1 MDYKQLEGSKL
12 ASLPIFKHFGEG
24 EIKLNPQEWRKGEF
38 GLFSIIAVLATLV
51 GGYMVWVYILPILG
65 ALIQLAVVGFTALF
79 LVIARKPIFK
89 FFKNLAR
96 TLHKSVIRHDP
107 FGELENQKI
116 AMVQN
121 KKKFHE
127 AKGKI
132 AGLKTQMQIDAE
144 KQQLDA
150 EKLQHTITALDV
162 KGKNLKKAVV
172 SIVDKE
178 SDEYIDVIND
188 IETTVSQAERA
199 TYMYK
204 QANEFAIKYA
214 SRGKIMQNLD
224 NKLKRV
230 ANKIDI
236 KIQDFDTTIIMLK
249 NDYNFAEKARQA
261 TDAAK
266 SAMLFDKSWE
276 LDYAMD
282 VITSTIASDISITQS
297 NLSDIDML
305 TANFSIDDEAMFA
318 KLDKLAGDIK
328 SGDEKVTNTNKYKNP
343 EYRLTTDDKL
353 KSGGFADFFQK

>member
-1 MDYKQLEGSKL
+1 MDYKQLEGSKI

-38 GLFSIIAVLATLV
+38 GLFSILAIVATLF
-51 GGYMVWVYILPILG
+51 GGYMIWVYVLPILG

-79 LVIARKPIFK
+79 LVMARKPIFK
-89 FFKNLAR
+89 FFKNMTR
-96 TLHKSVIRHDP
+96 TLHKAVIRHDP
-107 FGELENQKI
+107 FGELEKQKEM
-116 AMVQN
+116 MVDN
-121 KKKFHE
+121 KKKFHQ

-132 AGLKTQMQIDAE
+132 SGLKTQMQVDADN
-144 KQQLDA
+144 QQKDA
-150 EKLQHTITALDV
+150 EKLQFTISALNTKSKDLLV
-162 KGKNLKKAVV
+162 TKAKVT
-172 SIVDKE
+172 DKE
-178 SDEYIDVIND
+178 SDAYIDLINE

-199 TYMYK
+199 TYMYE
-204 QANEFAIKYA
+204 QAKDFAIKYA

-230 ANKIDI
+230 GNKIDI

-249 NDYNFAEKARQA
+249 NDYNFAEKSRQA

-318 KLDKLAGDIK
+318 KLDKIATSIS
-328 SGDEKVTNTNKYKNP
+328 SGDEKINTKKYKNP
-343 EYRLTTDDKL
+343 EYKLTSEDKL
-353 KSGGFADFFQK
+353 KSGGFGDIFQN